1 MERIRESLQ
10 LNDINASNA
19 VCSAVLEL
27 SFGWNSVDSKNQDYI
42 QKDVNKVIQTL
53 GAKLV
58 TIQNQLGDL

>member
-1 MERIRESLQ
+1 
-10 LNDINASNA
+10 
-19 VCSAVLEL
+19 VLEL